1 MPSTGRRAVM
11 RGCLRIVLF
20 WAVRGGASDDARV
33 PAANGSIFSRA
44 GENVFSHL
52 ARTGPW
58 REKLRSFLP

>member
-1 MPSTGRRAVM
+1 M
-11 RGCLRIVLF
+11 LF